1 MIFTSFDAADISA
14 LKYVKK
20 FFFIMRNG
28 LVKNEL
34 QTAPKKMFLLGTLT
48 VTISIWLN
56 SDL

>member
-1 MIFTSFDAADISA
+1 
-14 LKYVKK
+14 
-20 FFFIMRNG
+20 MRNG